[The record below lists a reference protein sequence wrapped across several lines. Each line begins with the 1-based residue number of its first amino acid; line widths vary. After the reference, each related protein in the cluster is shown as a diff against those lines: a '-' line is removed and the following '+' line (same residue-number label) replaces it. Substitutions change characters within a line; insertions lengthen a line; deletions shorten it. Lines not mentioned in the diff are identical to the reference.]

1 MSDENVAF
9 WIQPTYCASGSVWNL
24 AGRRQAVFW
33 HAPRVCVVRPGVFK
47 GSPFLFRRQA
57 SSKTRRESQTMSQR
71 RTRASL
77 PSRLSEP
84 IAGSAKKRHGYEVF
98 ARKPTLLS
106 KGSPTETSKEAGTA
120 AKVKVLERRLLFLQP
135 SFRVVRRMVPG
146 SISVSRRTWA
156 LTTTCDRDLHA
167 CPSQVARVQTRFPP
181 KSD

>member
-1 MSDENVAF
+1 MQVGPSGIWQVGGRLSYDTHLGCALSDLESSRALSF
-9 WIQPTYCASGSVWNL
+9 L
-24 AGRRQAVFW
+24 LRRQAF
-33 HAPRVCVVRPGVFK
+33 
-47 GSPFLFRRQA
+47 
-57 SSKTRRESQTMSQR
+57 SKTKRETQTMSQR

-98 ARKPTLLS
+98 ARKSTLLS

-120 AKVKVLERRLLFLQP
+120 AKAKVPERRLLFLQP

-156 LTTTCDRDLHA
+156 RTTTCDRDLHA
-167 CPSQVARVQTRFPP
+167 CPSQVARVQTRTPP
-181 KSD
+181 KSP